1 MRPQPAFLLLSV
13 LTASCGNNNLGP
25 PSNLTGAWAAHYQ
38 IAGPSLVLNLAQP
51 DGTITGSGTYQ
62 VEAGRSGTLQISGS
76 YALPR
81 VRLALRYDYGL
92 TQNYDGAVLDSHQM
106 IGTISDSTGY
116 TGSLTFIRR

>member
-1 MRPQPAFLLLSV
+1 MRPQPASLLLSL
-13 LTASCGNNNLGP
+13 LTASCGSNLGP
-25 PSNLTGAWAAHYQ
+25 PSHLTGAWAANYQ
-38 IAGPSLVLNLAQP
+38 IAGPSLVLNLSQP

-76 YALPR
+76 YVRPH

-92 TQNYDGAVLDSHQM
+92 TRIYDGAVLDSHQM
-106 IGTISDSTGY
+106 IGTESDSTGY